1 VTLRLYDTAT
11 RQVRDFVPRTPGQV
25 GIYLCGLTLQGGP
38 HIGHLRG
45 GVNYDVLRRWL
56 TRSGYQVR
64 FIRNVTDIDDKI
76 LVRSLASGEPFWQI
90 AFVNERQLTR
100 DYATLGVLPPTY
112 EPRAT
117 GHIPEMHELIKLL
130 IEKGH
135 AYVAEDDSGDV
146 YFDVCSYAAYG
157 SLSGQKVDAMEPA
170 DDAPAR
176 GKRDPRDFA
185 LWKGAKADEPADAS
199 WPSPWGPGRPG
210 WHIECSAMCRRYL
223 GDEFDIHGGGLDLIF
238 PHHENEVA
246 QSHAA
251 GLGFARYW
259 VHIALLN
266 LGGTKMAKSLG
277 NVLSVSALVAKGTR
291 PAELR
296 YYLVA
301 PHYRSPVDYSEEAL
315 HEAAAAYRRLE
326 GFAQRATERV
336 GALQPGELPAEF
348 VEAMDDDLNTSRALA
363 VVHET
368 VRAGNSG
375 LADGDDAAVASALSR
390 VRAMLGP
397 LGLDPL
403 DPRWASTS
411 DAGLTGVVDSL
422 VALALEQ
429 RTAARVR
436 KDWAAA
442 DAVRDQLKQ
451 AGVVV
456 EDTPTGPRWTLMS
469 EDH

>member
-1 VTLRLYDTAT
+1 
-11 RQVRDFVPRTPGQV
+11 
-25 GIYLCGLTLQGGP
+25 
-38 HIGHLRG
+38 
-45 GVNYDVLRRWL
+45 
-56 TRSGYQVR
+56 
-64 FIRNVTDIDDKI
+64 
-76 LVRSLASGEPFWQI
+76 
-90 AFVNERQLTR
+90 
-100 DYATLGVLPPTY
+100 
-112 EPRAT
+112 
-117 GHIPEMHELIKLL
+117 
-130 IEKGH
+130 
-135 AYVAEDDSGDV
+135 
-146 YFDVCSYAAYG
+146 
-157 SLSGQKVDAMEPA
+157 
-170 DDAPAR
+170 
-176 GKRDPRDFA
+176 
-185 LWKGAKADEPADAS
+185 
-199 WPSPWGPGRPG
+199 
-210 WHIECSAMCRRYL
+210 MCRRYL

-238 PHHENEVA
+238 PHHENEIA

-259 VHIALLN
+259 VHVALLN

-277 NVLSVSALVAKGTR
+277 NVLSVPALVAKGTR

-301 PHYRSPVDYSEEAL
+301 PHYRSPIDYSEEAL
-315 HEAAAAYRRLE
+315 HEATAAYRRLE
-326 GFAQRATERV
+326 SFAQRATERV
-336 GALQPGELPAEF
+336 GVVEPGELPAEF

-375 LADGDDAAVASALSR
+375 LADGDAAAIASALSR

-403 DPRWASTS
+403 DPQWVSTS

-429 RTAARVR
+429 RTAARAR

-442 DAVRDQLKQ
+442 DAVRDKLKQ

-469 EDH
+469 EGH